1 MMFMKRKALALIIT
15 LLFTMVTGML
25 SVNSTLA
32 NPNPLYYPS
41 TPDRNPPSIKIETPH
56 QNRKYNLT
64 TVPYSITI
72 DTSTFKNNSVHS
84 ILSIGYIIDGRE
96 RVTISNN
103 PNRQS
108 QILSLEGNL
117 SGLSEGSHTIQA
129 WVKSVSYYRPSDAQ
143 TTAEFLLITYSDITH
158 FTTYLIPSVFILS
171 VESKKYAVSDV
182 PLNFTANKPVA
193 KVSYS
198 LDGVDNVTI
207 TGNTTLTSLAFGEH
221 NITVYVTDYFGNIGK
236 SETIFF
242 TIAEPFPTTLV
253 ATASI
258 IPLVAVVVVAVFLL
272 MRKNKH

>member
-1 MMFMKRKALALIIT
+1 MKRKALALTIT
-15 LLFTMVTGML
+15 LLFTIVAGMQF
-25 SVNSTLA
+25 VDSTLA

-41 TPDRNPPSIKIETPH
+41 TPDRNSPSIKIETPQ
-56 QNRKYNLT
+56 QNKKYNLT

-84 ILSIGYIIDGRE
+84 LLSIGYIIDGRE
-96 RVTISNN
+96 RVTISDN

-129 WVKSVSYYRPSDAQ
+129 WVKSVSYYRPSDTQ
-143 TTAEFLLITYSDITH
+143 TTAEFSLITYSDITH

-171 VESKKYAVSDV
+171 VENKKYASSDV

-198 LDGVDNVTI
+198 LDGLDNVTI
-207 TGNTTLTSLAFGEH
+207 TGSTTLTSLPFGKH

-236 SETIFF
+236 SETLFF
-242 TIAEPFPTTLV
+242 TIEEPFPTLLV
-253 ATASI
+253 ATVSVI
-258 IPLVAVVVVAVFLL
+258 IVVCLCTVFLL
-272 MRKNKH
+272 LRKHKH